1 MGLGNVSQSEARRIL
16 RSLRTG
22 TTPAEHAQELFVG
35 QAPWFTAAARLMQET
50 AQDEDFEVRF
60 VRATYGG
67 GKTLFLRCLEE
78 KARSMGW
85 VTAYVLLKHGSVELD
100 RFDTCVR
107 EIARTIKL
115 PDGTGGISA
124 LLDRAVANLAASC
137 GF

>member
-1 MGLGNVSQSEARRIL
+1 EARRVL

-35 QAPWFTAAARLMQET
+35 QTPWFSAASKLMQDT

-60 VRATYGG
+60 VRAAYGG

-85 VTAYVLLKHGSVELD
+85 VTAYVLLKHGSVDLD

-107 EIARTIKL
+107 EIARTIRL
-115 PDGTGGISA
+115 PDGTRGMAA
-124 LLDRAVANLAASC
+124 LLDRAMAKLAASC
-137 GF
+137 GFDRS